1 MPQLEDFV
9 QLSDDD
15 VSSGDEEDVEVIEV
29 SDPFDQAECKEIRM
43 SKKLRRGL
51 QYVKSGYVGHVHDSL
66 PDRIHAYKALV
77 RASMNAVAYEVQV
90 AISQVSGNIVRCKC
104 DSVCPQN
111 ALGRCSHISALL
123 LFILLHKN
131 LNGPEGKCTI
141 LILFFAVPY
150 LKIHIAESIYFVCC
164 MYFINN

>member
-51 QYVKSGYVGHVHDSL
+51 QYVKSGYVGHVDTSME
-66 PDRIHAYKALV
+66 KALSWKCPSK
-77 RASMNAVAYEVQV
+77 RHS
-90 AISQVSGNIVRCKC
+90 VSPARPKVG
-104 DSVCPQN
+104 
-111 ALGRCSHISALL
+111 
-123 LFILLHKN
+123 
-131 LNGPEGKCTI
+131 
-141 LILFFAVPY
+141 
-150 LKIHIAESIYFVCC
+150 
-164 MYFINN
+164 